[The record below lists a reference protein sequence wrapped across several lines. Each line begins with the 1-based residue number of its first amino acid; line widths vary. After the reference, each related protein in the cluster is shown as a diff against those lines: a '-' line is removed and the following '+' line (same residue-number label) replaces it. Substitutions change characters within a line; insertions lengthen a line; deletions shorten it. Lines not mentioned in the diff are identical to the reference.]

1 MLEMNH
7 KMTAT
12 AKRIL
17 VVGLG
22 KTGLS
27 VVRYLDQQDVDLAVT
42 DTRARP
48 SGLPGFEPYVSRV
61 AAFLNGFDQQAFA
74 SADEIIVSPGVSLA
88 EPLLVQARQEGIPIY
103 GDIELFIRN
112 AQAPIIAITGSNGK
126 STVTSMLAVMGRQA
140 GRQILAGGNLGT
152 PALELLSEPVPDFYV
167 LELSSFQ
174 LESTPSLNACAA
186 VVLNISA
193 DHMDR
198 YDSLGDYADIKE
210 RIYQGDGVQVIN
222 DDDIR
227 VVAMAACAQPGRKHL
242 HFTMATPADKNTFG
256 LLNAAGEDWLA
267 QGQHA
272 LMPVT
277 ELRVRGRHNVANALA
292 ALALGSAAGFTEQAM
307 LQALRKFPGLP
318 HRSQYVATI
327 NQVDWYNDSK
337 GTNPGATKAAIE
349 GMPGSVVLIAGGE
362 SKGADFSSLREVA
375 SKKLHAAVLI
385 GRDAAVLA
393 DALQDVTQVV
403 FAENMEQAV
412 VMAAELARAGDDV
425 LLSPACASFDMYQDY
440 QQRGDDFVECVR
452 ALQQEFKP

>member
-1 MLEMNH
+1 MLAMNH
-7 KMTAT
+7 NMTAT

-27 VVRYLDQQDVDLAVT
+27 VLRYLDQQDVELAVT
-42 DTRARP
+42 DTRAKP
-48 SGLPGFEPYVSRV
+48 SGLSGFEPYVNRV
-61 AAFLNGFDQQAFA
+61 AAFLDGFDQQAFA

-88 EPLLVQARQEGIPIY
+88 EPLLVQARQNGVPIY
-103 GDIELFIRN
+103 GDIELFVRT
-112 AQAPIIAITGSNGK
+112 AQAPVIAITGSNGK

-152 PALELLSEPVPDFYV
+152 PALDLLSEPVPDFYV

-174 LESTPSLNACAA
+174 LESTPSLNACVA

-198 YDSLGDYADIKE
+198 YDSLGEYADIKE
-210 RIYQGDGVQVIN
+210 RVYQGDGVLVIN
-222 DDDIR
+222 DDDAR
-227 VVAMAACAQPGRKHL
+227 VVAMATDTQPDRKRL
-242 HFTMATPADKNTFG
+242 HFTMVTPANDNTFG
-256 LLNAAGEDWLA
+256 LVNMAGEDWLV
-267 QGQHA
+267 QGKHA

-292 ALALGSAAGFTEQAM
+292 ALALGSAAGFPEQAM
-307 LQALRKFPGLP
+307 CQALREFPGLP

-337 GTNPGATKAAIE
+337 GTNPGATQAAIE
-349 GMPGSVVLIAGGE
+349 GMPAQVVLIAGGE

-375 SKKLHAAVLI
+375 SKKIRAAVLI

-393 DALQDVTQVV
+393 DALQGVTEIV

-412 VMAAELARAGDDV
+412 SVAVEQAEAGDDV

-440 QQRGDDFVECVR
+440 QQRGDDFVSCVR
-452 ALQQEFKP
+452 ALQQELNP